1 MATERAVAVVSPP
14 MYQVRFST
22 TFEMYK
28 LKMKETNRERASNV
42 LHLVPQ
48 PL

>member
-1 MATERAVAVVSPP
+1 MAVVLLP
-14 MYQVRFST
+14 MYQVRSST
-22 TFEMYK
+22 VLEMYQF
-28 LKMKETNRERASNV
+28 KMDETDQQRASNV